1 MKNYSDRS
9 TYIFDMDG
17 VLVDS
22 ATYHYQSWCGIAE
35 RLGVDFTPEHNE
47 NLKGISRAES
57 LDYILSLKPS
67 LELTTHEK
75 TALLVEKNEI
85 YLESIK
91 TMDQHSLLP
100 GIAEVLTILKDEGKR
115 LAIGS
120 SSKNARYIAR
130 LTSLDRWME
139 VISDG
144 TDIQRS
150 KPDPQVFLIAAE
162 RLGVQPT
169 DCVVIED
176 SASGVSAANSVH
188 MLSVGIG
195 SAEHLSHADHLVAD
209 TQGLAQFIKQ
219 LYS

>member
-1 MKNYSDRS
+1 MKNYKDRS
-9 TYIFDMDG
+9 AYVFDMDG

-22 ATYHYQSWCGIAE
+22 ATYHYESWCGIAE
-35 RLGVDFTPEHNE
+35 RLGIDFTPELNE

-57 LDYILSLKPS
+57 LDYILSLKPDI
-67 LELTTHEK
+67 ELTTHEK
-75 TALLVEKNEI
+75 TALLVEKNDI
-85 YLESIK
+85 YLDSIK
-91 TMDQHSLLP
+91 SMNADSLLP
-100 GIAEVLTILKDEGKR
+100 GIAEVLTILKEKGKR

-120 SSKNARYIAR
+120 SSKNARYIAQ

-162 RLGVQPT
+162 RLGVQAT

-176 SASGVSAANSVH
+176 SASGVTAANSVD
-188 MLSVGIG
+188 MLSIGIG
-195 SAEHLSHADHLVAD
+195 AKEHLGHADKLVSD
-209 TQGLAQFIKQ
+209 TAELAQFIKQ